1 MTEHPVPHRR
11 PTPRSVLAGL
21 IRPAGA
27 GEPRATAEFLHRSAQ
42 SYAGL
47 GRAVVG
53 VLGALIA
60 PFAGPPIGVAA
71 CVAVSACFA
80 AWSLWYGWRTRTDPN
95 PVLCGIDVGVLCALA
110 LAQPLLVDPDLTLQL
125 AGWVTP
131 VVSFGA
137 VAMQWH
143 FPVRSG
149 LLCAGAIGVA
159 LVVGAALSPGIGL
172 GAALLAGGV
181 WTVVEALLSRLLWR
195 LVQRG
200 ARIADEVMARG
211 FAQERQAETAAA
223 RRSDQRLH
231 WSTVHDT
238 AASTLLMVG
247 LGEVRGDEP
256 WLADQLRRDIAT
268 LDGGP
273 AEPDEWCDLVAALA
287 GVAGRA
293 KVEVALDLPVDGPVL
308 VPGPVGQA
316 VEGAVGEALENV
328 RRHAGTGRAALALTG
343 VVDRLVVTVSDRGAG
358 FAPSAVPRSRHGLV
372 LSIRE
377 RMARVGGSADIR
389 SAPGSGT
396 VVELGWSR
404 G

>member
-1 MTEHPVPHRR
+1 
-11 PTPRSVLAGL
+11 VLDGL
-21 IRPAGA
+21 VRPAGA
-27 GEPRATAEFLHRSAQ
+27 GEPQATAEFLHRSAQ

-53 VLGALIA
+53 VLGAALA

-71 CVAVSACFA
+71 CVAVALVFA
-80 AWSLWYGWRTRTDPN
+80 AWSLWYGWRTRTSPDPR
-95 PVLCGIDVGVLCALA
+95 VCAADVGVLCALS
-110 LAQPLLVDPDLTLQL
+110 LAQPLLVDPELTRDL
-125 AGWVTP
+125 AGWITP

-143 FPVRSG
+143 FPARLG
-149 LLCAGAIGVA
+149 MACAGAIGVA
-159 LVVGAALSPGIGL
+159 LVVGAALTPGIDL
-172 GAALLAGGV
+172 GGALAAGGV
-181 WTVVEALLSRLLWR
+181 WTVVEALLSQVLWR
-195 LVQRG
+195 LVRRG
-200 ARIADEVMARG
+200 ARIADGVMARG
-211 FAQERQAETAAA
+211 FAQEREATTAAA
-223 RRSDQRLH
+223 RRADQRLH

-256 WLADQLRRDIAT
+256 WLAEQLRRDIAT
-268 LDGGP
+268 LDGQQVE
-273 AEPDEWCDLVAALA
+273 ADEWCDLVSALN

-293 KVEVALDLPVDGPVL
+293 KVAVDLDLPASGPLL
-308 VPGPVGQA
+308 VPGEVGQA

-328 RRHAGTGRAALALTG
+328 RRHAGTDRADLALACAADG
-343 VVDRLVVTVSDRGAG
+343 VVVTVTDRGAG
-358 FAPSAVPRSRHGLV
+358 FAPSAVPQSRHGLV

-377 RMARVGGSADIR
+377 RMARVGGWAEIR
-389 SAPGSGT
+389 SEPGAGT

>member
-1 MTEHPVPHRR
+1 VTEHPAPHRWQL
-11 PTPRSVLAGL
+11 PWAVLDRL
-21 IRPAGA
+21 IQPAGA
-27 GEPRATAEFLHRSAQ
+27 GRPRTTAEFLHRSAQ
-42 SYAGL
+42 SYAGA

-60 PFAGPPIGVAA
+60 PFAGPPIGVVP
-71 CVAVSACFA
+71 CVAVSLCFA
-80 AWSLWYGWRTRTDPN
+80 AWSLWYGWRTRTAPN
-95 PVLCGIDVGVLCALA
+95 PVLCGLDVAVLCALS
-110 LAQPLLVDPDLTLQL
+110 LAQPLLVPPELTLRL
-125 AGWVTP
+125 AGWITP
-131 VVSFGA
+131 VVSFGV

-143 FPVRSG
+143 FPVRLG
-149 LLCAGAIGVA
+149 LVCAAA
-159 LVVGAALSPGIGL
+159 VGAALVAGAALTPGIGL
-172 GAALLAGGV
+172 GAALLAGGL

-200 ARIADEVMARG
+200 GRIADETMERG
-211 FAQERQAETAAA
+211 FAQEREATTAAA
-223 RRSDQRLH
+223 RRADQRLH

-247 LGEVRGDEP
+247 LGEVRGGEA
-256 WLADQLRRDIAT
+256 WLAEQLRRDVAA
-268 LDGGP
+268 LDGEP
-273 AEPDEWCDLVAALA
+273 VEPDEWCDLVAALT

-293 KVEVALDLPVDGPVL
+293 KVAVGLDLRAEGPLL

-328 RRHAGTGRAALALTG
+328 RRHAGTGCADLRLTG
-343 VVDRLVVTVSDRGAG
+343 GADRLVVTVSDQGAG
-358 FAPSAVPRSRHGLV
+358 FALSAVPLSRHGLV

-377 RMARVGGSADIR
+377 RMARVGGSADVR